1 LTRFDGPWHVLYGC
15 GVEAKPH
22 PFGRKQLPHPQLVR
36 LGGSTRMVPFSTL
49 VCSLAAIGITG
60 LYALWL
66 RSRLERAGPEYQLRT
81 RVAYMLWV
89 AATRA

>member
-1 LTRFDGPWHVLYGC
+1 
-15 GVEAKPH
+15 
-22 PFGRKQLPHPQLVR
+22 
-36 LGGSTRMVPFSTL
+36 MVPLTL
-49 VCSLAAIGITG
+49 FCPLAAIGITG
-60 LYALWL
+60 LYALWH